1 MVFFLHLSFHMGK
14 LFTCCLPVPLFKA
27 LFILCH
33 LILTT
38 NPWRHGIVSTFQIR
52 GARGPRSSSN
62 FPLWP
67 ARPVPLAFWQQ
78 DQKEREEERRSGWTG
93 RGLGDSAE
101 ECWKGWGHCS
111 TSGRKQER
119 RDRFRS
125 SAVIC
130 VSPLDCWRNVGIELG
145 LFWNLLCLR
154 WQIVFLCLR
163 HYPETGPHRWWLY
176 NYQGCFEWPITMF
189 QREFKI
195 ELGTRRL

>member
-1 MVFFLHLSFHMGK
+1 MVFSLHLSFHMGK

-78 DQKEREEERRSGWTG
+78 DRSPRRVSKAGAGT
-93 RGLGDSAE
+93 LKAKVHSSAGAWAE
-101 ECWKGWGHCS
+101 KCWRQDQNNNPAYWVSVCQAWGKCLPYCLCDYLKNASLLIVWWMRAQTDS
-111 TSGRKQER
+111 TS
-119 RDRFRS
+119 
-125 SAVIC
+125 
-130 VSPLDCWRNVGIELG
+130 
-145 LFWNLLCLR
+145 
-154 WQIVFLCLR
+154 
-163 HYPETGPHRWWLY
+163 
-176 NYQGCFEWPITMF
+176 
-189 QREFKI
+189 
-195 ELGTRRL
+195 